1 MSLKTFKLG
10 TKDKMGNKTSVVA
23 AKPQDEEKAKKK
35 EAKKRLK
42 VFKRAARMA
51 RRKQRMKKRKVRPD
65 EIMPWC
71 MAIFICVL
79 VTIIIIF
86 LGKGE
91 REGEPEGITFKEA
104 YTIISLKDGHFTRLD

>member
-1 MSLKTFKLG
+1 
-10 TKDKMGNKTSVVA
+10 MGNKTSVVA
-23 AKPQDEEKAKKK
+23 AKPEDEEKFRKR

-51 RRKQRMKKRKVRPD
+51 RRKRRLKQRKVKVD

-86 LGKGE
+86 LGRGE

-104 YTIISLKDGHFTRLD
+104 LTIISLKDGQYTRLD